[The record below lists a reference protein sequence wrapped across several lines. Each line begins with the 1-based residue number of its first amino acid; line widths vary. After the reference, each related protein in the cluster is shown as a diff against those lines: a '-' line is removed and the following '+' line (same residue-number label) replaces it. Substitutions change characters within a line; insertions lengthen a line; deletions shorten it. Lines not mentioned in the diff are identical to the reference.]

1 LPHIVYQGEDRQQTN
16 NAVVQYHIYQGDKA
30 AAKPR
35 IDFERQAQTEQSKA
49 KQSKAKQRKRN
60 CPSSILFGLKMLS
73 STSTSTSPSV
83 ARRSAPNADFDD
95 YVDPLGAGVVDDGN
109 DNDNDSGM
117 MQDVTIDDG
126 YNNNNNNN
134 VNRSNSGVG
143 QYMEDGYDQ
152 QVINVNSNTSKI
164 WMILLVAIFISFFA
178 LIIGNNNHGSSSSG
192 GVNSGTTNKSKSKT
206 ITPSVKWSIVI
217 IIISLLICFGVNICY
232 YFPNSSSCSKV
243 FITTK
248 SGRLIELILVS

>member
-1 LPHIVYQGEDRQQTN
+1 LPHIVYQEEDRQQTN
-16 NAVVQYHIYQGDKA
+16 NAVVQYHRYQGDKA

-35 IDFERQAQTEQSKA
+35 INFERQAQTEQSKA
-49 KQSKAKQRKRN
+49 KQKRN

-73 STSTSTSPSV
+73 STSTSPSA

-95 YVDPLGAGVVDDGN
+95 YVDPLGAGVVDDGNDN

-248 SGRLIELILVS
+248 SGRLIELLLVS